1 MEGQLAAPLH
11 FAVEFLIL
19 AVFAG
24 AMFDAVRAAR
34 NGGGRVALVQAAGY
48 ATLVAAQV
56 LHGTLVLTGEASPAL
71 IATRAAGFALIAL
84 SLRPFPAA
92 GMPAIFVAGPDAS
105 WAAIP
110 AAFALIASARVFV
123 LRREYPGGAGA
134 ALAASFA
141 CFAGG
146 EIALALASP
155 AGGTE
160 LVIAHAARAAGAVL
174 LARWLWLSLVRSVRL
189 RFVAVFVTALLLL
202 ASVVSGALTQV
213 IGNNL
218 EQEEFA
224 RLGLADS
231 GQRTAFVQRV
241 EQAKQFATLLGR
253 TELVRS
259 AYVNNRR
266 DLRSIAVAT
275 LQGLPVFDLDFV
287 AFYDDRGAGLAS
299 ATARTGFPALDSVKG
314 IAIGGSES
322 VGRALRS
329 RTVLGELTSSGATSI
344 AAIGSATITER
355 PAGGRILGAIVV
367 GYDVRN
373 EFLQRLKAGAEAD
386 ITIIKGGEIV
396 ATSYTDPIDAR
407 GLLAGNRNAIR
418 RTVEEQGQVL
428 QATASPG
435 GERAFVNYAPLTTE
449 NTAQAA
455 GVIAL
460 SRPATLLASSQR
472 EVNST
477 LFLITLTAS
486 ALAAALAWLLSGRVT
501 GPIRA
506 LTNAARRVRGGDL
519 AARAEIEAPDEVGAL
534 GEAFN
539 EMAQSLGRMTDDLRD
554 AADEEANLRAR
565 MEAIMQSMTDALV
578 ATDRDG
584 RIVSANRA
592 AESMLA
598 KPGEDLV
605 GRGISDVLTG
615 DDVQGRRLATIALGG
630 NGRHAQAT
638 ITTGD
643 GRNVPVALTGAPLL
657 DASGE
662 TVGRVVV
669 LRDVT
674 REQEAERMKSEFLSN
689 VSHELRTPLTPIKG
703 YTEILRRKRF
713 PRAKTEAFLDGIAE
727 STKRLERIVEIL
739 VDFAAIEAGRLTP
752 RLEAVNVRSLIGDT
766 LESWTGGTP
775 RHRLV
780 RKVPLGLPPVLG
792 DQRLLRKCLVEL
804 LDNAAKFS
812 PHGGAI
818 EVGVEAVPGPN
829 RRARGSVRITVSD
842 QGIGIDPSQMGG
854 LFQDFRQLDG
864 SETRPFG
871 GLGLGLSYAR
881 RLALVHHGDITASS
895 EPGRGSTFTVE
906 LPAAEPV
913 SREEP
918 RGSQTPI
925 RRTRRIDAPRAA
937 APRKRVAAAKATRRK
952 PSAGPKKPA
961 RGAKPKAKPRTKPKP
976 KPKPRPK
983 PGRRR
988 R

>member
-11 FAVEFLIL
+11 FAAEFLIL

-24 AMFDAVRAAR
+24 AMFDAVRSAR
-34 NGGGRVALVQAAGY
+34 TGAGRVALVRAVGF

-56 LHGTLVLTGEASPAL
+56 LHGTLVLSGEGSLAL
-71 IATRAAGFALIAL
+71 VAMRAAGFGLIAL
-84 SLRPFPAA
+84 SLRPFPEA
-92 GMPAIFVAGPDAS
+92 GLPAIFVAGGDAS
-105 WAAIP
+105 WAAVP
-110 AAFALIASARVFV
+110 ASFAVIAAARAFALRKS
-123 LRREYPGGAGA
+123 YPRGGGA
-134 ALAASFA
+134 ALAASFMF
-141 CFAGG
+141 FAGG
-146 EIALALASP
+146 EVALALSSP
-155 AGGTE
+155 AGGTP
-160 LVIAHAARAAGAVL
+160 LIVAHAARAAGALL

-189 RFVAVFVTALLLL
+189 RFVAVFVVALLLL

-213 IGNNL
+213 IGHNL

-224 RLGLADS
+224 RLSLAEN
-231 GQRTAFVQRV
+231 GQRAAVAQRA
-241 EQAKQFATLLGR
+241 EEATRFATLLGR
-253 TELVRS
+253 SGLVTN
-259 AYVNNRR
+259 AYLKNPR

-287 AFYDDRGAGLAS
+287 AFYDERGAGLAS
-299 ATARTGFPALDSVKG
+299 ATAKKGFPPLDSLQG
-314 IAIGGSES
+314 IALGGSES
-322 VGRALRS
+322 VNRVLRS
-329 RTVLGELTSSGATSI
+329 RTVAGEVTSSGATSI
-344 AAIGSATITER
+344 AAIGAVTITQK

-367 GYDVRN
+367 GYDIRN
-373 EFLQRLKAGAEAD
+373 EFLRRLKVGAEAD
-386 ITIIKGGEIV
+386 ITIIKGGELI
-396 ATSYTDPIDAR
+396 ATSYADPSDAE
-407 GLLAGNRNAIR
+407 GLIAARRDAIR

-428 QATASPG
+428 QATGNPG
-435 GERAFVNYAPLTTE
+435 GEPAFVIYAPLRTE
-449 NTAQAA
+449 NTAQIA

-472 EVNST
+472 EINSA
-477 LFLITLTAS
+477 LFLITLAAS

-501 GPIRA
+501 RPIRA

-519 AARAEIEAPDEVGAL
+519 DARATIEAQDEVGAL

-539 EMAQSLGRMTDDLRD
+539 DMAQSLGRMTDNLRD

-584 RIVSANRA
+584 LIVAANRA
-592 AESMLA
+592 AEGMLA
-598 KPGEDLV
+598 AQGHELV
-605 GRGISDVLTG
+605 GRKLPDVLTG
-615 DDVQGRRLATIALGG
+615 FDTQGRPLAGIALGG

-643 GRNVPVALTGAPLL
+643 GRTVPVALTSAPLL

-674 REQEAERMKSEFLSN
+674 REHEAERMKSEFLSN

-713 PRAKTEAFLDGIAE
+713 PREKTEAFLDGIAE
-727 STKRLERIVEIL
+727 STNRLERVVEIL
-739 VDFAAIEAGRLTP
+739 VDVAAVEAGRLTP
-752 RLEAVNVRSLIGDT
+752 RFEPVDVRGFLSDVLAGWNGST
-766 LESWTGGTP
+766 E

-780 RKVPLGLPPVLG
+780 KRIPKELPPVLG
-792 DQRLLRKCLVEL
+792 DARLLRKCLVEV

-812 PHGGAI
+812 PQGGTI
-818 EVGVEAVPGPN
+818 EVAVEAVPGN
-829 RRARGSVRITVSD
+829 GRRRGPGSVRISVRD
-842 QGIGIDPSQMGG
+842 QGIGIDASQMGR

-881 RLALVHHGDITASS
+881 RLALVHHGDITARS
-895 EPGRGSTFTVE
+895 EPGRGSTFTIE
-906 LPAAEPV
+906 LPAAQPV
-913 SREEP
+913 KAAASE
-918 RGSQTPI
+918 RGPTRI
-925 RRTRRIDAPRAA
+925 RRTRRIVPRVQTG
-937 APRKRVAAAKATRRK
+937 RKKVAAAKATRRNPPTKAAPRRSK
-952 PSAGPKKPA
+952 PSTKRADTKRSTPTRA
-961 RGAKPKAKPRTKPKP
+961 ATTKP
-976 KPKPRPK
+976 
-983 PGRRR
+983 RRR

>member
-34 NGGGRVALVQAAGY
+34 NGAGRVALVQAVGF

-56 LHGTLVLTGEASPAL
+56 LHGTLVLTGEGSLPLVAM
-71 IATRAAGFALIAL
+71 RAVGFGLIAL
-84 SLRPFPAA
+84 SLRPFPET
-92 GMPAIFVAGPDAS
+92 GLPAIFVAGPDAS

-110 AAFALIASARVFV
+110 AGFAIVAAGRAFA
-123 LRREYPGGAGA
+123 LRREYPKGAGA
-134 ALAASFA
+134 ALAASLA

-146 EIALALASP
+146 EIAIALAPP

-160 LVIAHAARAAGAVL
+160 LIVAHVARAAGAVL

-189 RFVAVFVTALLLL
+189 RFIAVFVTALLLL

-224 RLGLADS
+224 RLGVAES
-231 GQRTAFVQRV
+231 GQRSAFVQRV

-253 TELVRS
+253 TDLVRN
-259 AYVNNRR
+259 AYQQNRK
-266 DLRSIAVAT
+266 DLRSIAVAI
-275 LQGLPVFDLDFV
+275 LKGLPVFDLDFV
-287 AFYDDRGAGLAS
+287 AFYDGKGAVLAS
-299 ATARTGFPALDSVKG
+299 ATAKNSTYPSLESLQA

-322 VGRALRS
+322 VTRVLRT
-329 RTVLGELTSSGATSI
+329 RTLLGELTSSGVSSI

-355 PAGGRILGAIVV
+355 LAGGAILGAIVV
-367 GYDVRN
+367 GYDIRDT
-373 EFLQRLKAGAEAD
+373 FLQRLKVGAEAD

-396 ATSYTDPIDAR
+396 ATSYEDPADAQ
-407 GLLAGNRNAIR
+407 GLLSGKRNAIR
-418 RTVEEQGQVL
+418 RSVEEQKQVL
-428 QATASPG
+428 QATGSPG
-435 GERAFVNYAPLTTE
+435 GERAFVIYAPLTTE
-449 NTAQAA
+449 NTAQAT

-460 SRPATLLASSQR
+460 SRPATLLANSQR
-472 EVNST
+472 EINSA
-477 LFLITLTAS
+477 LFLITLAAS

-501 GPIRA
+501 RPIRA

-519 AARAEIEAPDEVGAL
+519 AARAAVEAPDEVGAL

-565 MEAIMQSMTDALV
+565 MEAIMQSMTDAVV
-578 ATDRDG
+578 ATDGDG
-584 RIVSANRA
+584 VIVSVNRA
-592 AESMLA
+592 AEGMLA
-598 KPGEDLV
+598 GPGEDLT
-605 GRGISDVLTG
+605 GRELADVLAGNDT
-615 DDVQGRRLATIALGG
+615 QGRSLATIALGG
-630 NGRHAQAT
+630 NGRHAQAS
-638 ITTGD
+638 IATGD
-643 GRNVPVALTGAPLL
+643 GRNIPVALTAAPLL

-662 TVGRVVV
+662 AVGRVVV

-739 VDFAAIEAGRLTP
+739 VDFAAIEAGRLVP
-752 RLEAVNVRSLIGDT
+752 RFEPVSVRSFLDT
-766 LESWTGGTP
+766 VLAEWTGASATK
-775 RHRLV
+775 HRLV
-780 RKVPLGLPPVLG
+780 RRIPLGLPPVLG
-792 DQRLLRKCLVEL
+792 DRRLLRKCLLEL

-812 PHGGAI
+812 PHGGTI
-818 EVGVEAVPGPN
+818 EVAVEAAPASGRRKGPGVV
-829 RRARGSVRITVSD
+829 RISVRD
-842 QGIGIDPSQMGG
+842 HGIGIDASQMGR
-854 LFQDFRQLDG
+854 LFKDFHQLDG

-881 RLALVHHGDITASS
+881 RLALVHRGDITAHS

-906 LPAAEPV
+906 LPAAQPV
-913 SREEP
+913 SRPEP
-918 RGSQTPI
+918 REAATRI
-925 RRTRRIDAPRAA
+925 RRTRRIAEPRTAA
-937 APRKRVAAAKATRRK
+937 GRKKVAAAKASRKKPRASTASRR
-952 PSAGPKKPA
+952 PPKK
-961 RGAKPKAKPRTKPKP
+961 
-976 KPKPRPK
+976 K
-983 PGRRR
+983 PGRR
-988 R
+988 